1 MMFLGM
7 GGFTVIVIPSFL
19 VPFRLGLRWLL
30 HLPISARKLFWAVW
44 FPITAAMIAGLA
56 FNIPFDRR
64 LKVPAVLPKIRLIAF
79 TVVLVFWLLQICLL
93 QLQGWKRLRDLPLTI
108 RMILSAGPIFVA
120 YAVSVMMIFHHTAGR
135 NSDGRN
141 VLFDALVRNL
151 GSVLPDNL
159 WVIGLIAVLP
169 IAGLYWLAEKLFR
182 EMEFG
187 QIEAQAQRTI
197 AGPL

>member
-1 MMFLGM
+1 
-7 GGFTVIVIPSFL
+7 
-19 VPFRLGLRWLL
+19 
-30 HLPISARKLFWAVW
+30 
-44 FPITAAMIAGLA
+44 MIAGFA

-64 LKVPAVLPKIRLIAF
+64 LKVPAVLPKTRLIVF
-79 TVVLVFWLLQICLL
+79 TAVLVLWLLQICVL
-93 QLQGWKRLRDLPLTI
+93 QLQGWKRLRDVPLSI
-108 RMILSAGPIFVA
+108 RMILSVGPSFVV
-120 YAVSVMMIFHHTAGR
+120 YAVYITAIFHHTAGR

-159 WVIGLIAVLP
+159 WVIGLIAALP

-182 EMEFG
+182 EMELG

>member
-1 MMFLGM
+1 MY
-7 GGFTVIVIPSFL
+7 
-19 VPFRLGLRWLL
+19 
-30 HLPISARKLFWAVW
+30 
-44 FPITAAMIAGLA
+44 ITA
-56 FNIPFDRR
+56 
-64 LKVPAVLPKIRLIAF
+64 
-79 TVVLVFWLLQICLL
+79 
-93 QLQGWKRLRDLPLTI
+93 
-108 RMILSAGPIFVA
+108 
-120 YAVSVMMIFHHTAGR
+120 IFHHTAGR

-159 WVIGLIAVLP
+159 WVIGLIAALP

-182 EMEFG
+182 EMELG